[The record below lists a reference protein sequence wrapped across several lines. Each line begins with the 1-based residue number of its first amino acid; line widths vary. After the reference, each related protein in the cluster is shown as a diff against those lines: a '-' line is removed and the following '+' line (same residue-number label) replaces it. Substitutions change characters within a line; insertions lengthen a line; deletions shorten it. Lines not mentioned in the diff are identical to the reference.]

1 MKDDGNG
8 TSATVGYNR
17 EMTTTVDIP
26 KETLDRVM
34 LASGASSPQEAVLKA
49 VEEYAR
55 VHGQKDLIKYLGTF
69 EDFMTPEELDTMR
82 EMD

>member
-1 MKDDGNG
+1 
-8 TSATVGYNR
+8 
-17 EMTTTVDIP
+17 MTTTVDIP

-34 LASGASSPQEAVLKA
+34 RVSGASSPQEAVLKA

-55 VHGQKDLIKYLGTF
+55 RHGQKELIKYLGTF
-69 EDFMTPEELDTMR
+69 DDFMTPEELQAMR